1 LLNETKEKRVIKRRS
16 SAMVMAGM
24 LFLAVAGC
32 QPAEGPAEKAGKA
45 LDQTLS
51 NMGEQIQKAGDEI
64 QASTRVPK

>member
-1 LLNETKEKRVIKRRS
+1 
-16 SAMVMAGM
+16 MVMAGM